1 MCDRARVEPG
11 EMVGVLAASSVGE
24 PTTQLTLRTFHVAG
38 VASKNVTLGIPRL
51 KELIDA
57 RRNIKTPI
65 TRVHLLPAFAQ
76 YGAEFV
82 KPIAERMVFITLEDI
97 LLSTNLVLEPDVHT
111 CAFDHEADEF
121 LVSAQRFTLPRVPEG
136 LSSYVIR
143 FELDRPRLERLQL
156 HIEEVRHILMDYM
169 QAGDNCLVQASVC
182 NMKTWILRLRM
193 GGLQREYRRFKN
205 DDQRQEFDKNMA
217 FALTQHLAELH
228 ISGIPNITSASV
240 EDVTM
245 TDPVTFKTVTESVIW
260 LNGANLLAVWRQPMV
275 DWSRTYSNDLFE
287 TMEVLGVEATTTLLF
302 HEIKT
307 VLSFDGTYTDDR
319 HIMMVAN
326 IMMRH
331 GFVMPLN
338 RHGLNNLSSVTPLT
352 RCSFEQTADV
362 LFDAGAFR
370 EPNPLRCVS
379 DNIAMGQRIPGGT
392 GKFEVYIEPTY
403 LHKPRTVQKVLW
415 TTTTFNPAL
424 VGSEWTLSSASKRV
438 GQVSSH
444 AQDPLYDP
452 ESPSYNPQSPP
463 YNPQSPPYNPQSPTY
478 NPQSPPYYPQSP
490 PYNPQSPPYYPQSSS
505 YDPESPGMDPAP
517 AWGGTHLSFDGMAME
532 LEPPPTPTA
541 APFNPLAEERCA
553 KITVS
558 ATEDPVQTIKS
569 MRFAASNGIGRV
581 VRYRPSSPVVRYR
594 SSSPALNA
602 VAPTL
607 TIPNIANVLRL
618 LGFPSVH

>member
-1 MCDRARVEPG
+1 M
-11 EMVGVLAASSVGE
+11 
-24 PTTQLTLRTFHVAG
+24 
-38 VASKNVTLGIPRL
+38 
-51 KELIDA
+51 
-57 RRNIKTPI
+57 
-65 TRVHLLPAFAQ
+65 
-76 YGAEFV
+76 
-82 KPIAERMVFITLEDI
+82 
-97 LLSTNLVLEPDVHT
+97 
-111 CAFDHEADEF
+111 
-121 LVSAQRFTLPRVPEG
+121 PRVPEG

-169 QAGDNCLVQASVC
+169 QAGDNCVFQASVR

-205 DDQRQEFDKNMA
+205 DTQRQEFDKNMA

-245 TDPVTFKTVTESVIW
+245 TDPVTFQTVTESVIW

-287 TMEVLGVEATTTLLF
+287 TMEVLGVEATATLLF

-392 GKFEVYIEPTY
+392 GKFEVFTEPTY
-403 LHKPRTVQKVLW
+403 LHKPRTVQNVLW
-415 TTTTFNPAL
+415 TTTSFNPVL
-424 VGSEWTLSSASKRV
+424 VGYTWTHTQESKRTPAKASTFP
-438 GQVSSH
+438 SSSSSCM
-444 AQDPLYDP
+444 PGSPTYNPELLPYNP
-452 ESPSYNPQSPP
+452 ESPPYNPQSPP
-463 YNPQSPPYNPQSPTY
+463 YNPQSPPYNPQSP
-478 NPQSPPYYPQSP
+478 
-490 PYNPQSPPYYPQSSS
+490 PYNPQSPLYNPQPPPYN
-505 YDPESPGMDPAP
+505 PESPLYNPQLSPYNPESLGLDPAP
-517 AWGGTHLSFDGMAME
+517 PWGWAHMSFNCMAME
-532 LEPPPTPTA
+532 LDPVPTATA
-541 APFNPLAEERCA
+541 APYNPLAEERCA
-553 KITVS
+553 KINVS
-558 ATEDPVQTIKS
+558 ATEDPEQTVKS

-581 VRYRPSSPVVRYR
+581 VRYKPSSPVVRYR
-594 SSSPALNA
+594 CSSPVLNTVEPA
-602 VAPTL
+602 L

-618 LGFPSVH
+618 LGFPNTLSTF